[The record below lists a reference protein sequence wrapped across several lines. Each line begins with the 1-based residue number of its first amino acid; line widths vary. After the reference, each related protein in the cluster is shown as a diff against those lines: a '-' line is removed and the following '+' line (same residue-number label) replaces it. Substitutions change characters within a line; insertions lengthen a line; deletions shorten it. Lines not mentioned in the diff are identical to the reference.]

1 MYCLE
6 THYVDV
12 NVRDNAGYTPLHEA
26 CVKGQLHIA
35 RVLLAHGA
43 DVNAFALD
51 GTRPLHD
58 AVEND
63 AGEMARLLLSA
74 GADPLMANYSGKG
87 GLELCRSAFSIHS
100 IRSIDLSI
108 YFVLSLF
115 PPFYLHF
122 FCSISLYF
130 G

>member
-1 MYCLE
+1 MHSLIHPPTHSLSLQDTVVYCLE

-87 GLELCRSAFSIHS
+87 GLELCR
-100 IRSIDLSI
+100 
-108 YFVLSLF
+108 
-115 PPFYLHF
+115 
-122 FCSISLYF
+122 
-130 G
+130 